1 MNKEIKKLLE
11 SDKREQIE
19 QGLKLISQKGSI
31 KEIPLL
37 INLLINTTDKSLE
50 LRLIELFSNV
60 KIANANQLIIEA
72 FEKEKK
78 TQALLQICWQSR
90 LNFSSYLNLFV
101 DIFTIA
107 TLEEAL
113 EAFTLIEVLL
123 TDYKYSEKLKKESIL
138 KLKESLSK
146 KDEQNQMLT
155 VELIKIFES

>member
-11 SDKREQIE
+11 SDKNEQIE
-19 QGLKLISQKGSI
+19 QGLKLINQKGTI

-37 INLLINTTDKSLE
+37 INLLINTSDKNLE
-50 LRLIELFSNV
+50 LKLIELFSNI
-60 KIANANQLIIEA
+60 KISDTNKLIIEA

-90 LNFSSYLNLFV
+90 LNFSPYLSFFV

-107 TLEEAL
+107 NFEEAL

-123 TDYKYSEKLKKESIL
+123 TDYKYTDELKKESVL

-155 VELIKIFES
+155 IELIKIFEN

>member
-11 SDKREQIE
+11 SDKNEQIE
-19 QGLKLISQKGSI
+19 QGLKLINQKGTI

-37 INLLINTTDKSLE
+37 INLLINTSDKNLE
-50 LRLIELFSNV
+50 LKLIELFSNI
-60 KIANANQLIIEA
+60 KISDTNKLIIEA

-90 LNFSSYLNLFV
+90 LNFSPYLSFFV

-107 TLEEAL
+107 NFEEAL

-123 TDYKYSEKLKKESIL
+123 TDYKYTDELKKESVL

-146 KDEQNQMLT
+146 KDEQSQMLT
-155 VELIKIFES
+155 IELIKIFEN

>member
-11 SDKREQIE
+11 SDKNEQIE
-19 QGLKLISQKGSI
+19 QGLKLINQKGTI

-37 INLLINTTDKSLE
+37 INLLINTSDKNLE
-50 LRLIELFSNV
+50 LKLIELFSNI
-60 KIANANQLIIEA
+60 KISDTNKLIIEA

-90 LNFSSYLNLFV
+90 LNFSPYLSFFV

-107 TLEEAL
+107 NFEEAL

-123 TDYKYSEKLKKESIL
+123 TDYKYSEELKKESVL